1 MNSLKKLNINQN
13 KGDKMKKIKLSPSI
27 LDSDLASIKETV
39 KLLEKNRVD
48 FIHFDVMDGNFVPN
62 LTFGPNFIK
71 SIRKLT
77 SLPFDVHLMI
87 KNPENYVENFKKA
100 GADYITIHY
109 EATKMVTDILKNIKN
124 MGGKSGISVKPKT
137 KITAIN
143 KYLKYLDLILI
154 MSVEPGFGGQK
165 FMPEVLEKVKYLKKI
180 RDEKKLNFLIS
191 IDGGINPETA
201 KYACKAG
208 VDILVAGSAIF
219 KSNSPSKIIKQL
231 YNSCKNI

>member
-1 MNSLKKLNINQN
+1 
-13 KGDKMKKIKLSPSI
+13 MKKIKLSPSI
-27 LDSDLASIKETV
+27 LDSDLASIKNTV
-39 KLLEKNRVD
+39 KFLEKNKVE

-71 SIRKLT
+71 SVRKLT

-87 KNPENYVENFKKA
+87 KNPENYVDDFKKA

-109 EATKMVTDILKNIKN
+109 EATKNVSNILKHIKYI
-124 MGGKSGISVKPKT
+124 GGKAGISVKPKT
-137 KITAIN
+137 KITKI
-143 KYLKYLDLILI
+143 KSYLKYLDLILI

-165 FMPEVLEKVKYLKKI
+165 FIPEVLEKVKYLKKI
-180 RDEKKLNFLIS
+180 RNENNHNFFIS

-201 KYACKAG
+201 ESACKAG

-219 KSNSPSKIIKQL
+219 KSNNPSKVIKQL
-231 YNSCKNI
+231 YNACKSI